1 MSAGVAG
8 REGVAAG
15 FDEIGDVCYGI
26 NDDGFISSVGEVN
39 WERSGK
45 EATSI
50 THNKK
55 EVSRNTDW

>member
-55 EVSRNTDW
+55 K